1 MLLTLKPRR
10 VKITMIGKEMEI
22 EKLFEEI
29 RKCRK
34 CELWL
39 TRKNAVPGEGNIK
52 AEIMIVGEAPG
63 RNEDEQGRP
72 FVGKAGQLLNEIL
85 EGLGI
90 RREEIFITNIVK
102 CRPPNNRDPTERE
115 KETCSPYLLKQIEI
129 IKPKYIICLG
139 RHSASFLMSKIGMK
153 FSSISEAR
161 GKEIEGKINGIEV
174 KIIVTYHPAAALY
187 NPNLRSEIEN
197 DLKKLSRK
205 VKKRS
210 LDDYI

>member
-10 VKITMIGKEMEI
+10 VKIIMIGKEMEI

>member
-10 VKITMIGKEMEI
+10 VKIIMIGKEMEI

-197 DLKKLSRK
+197 DLKKLGRK

>member
-1 MLLTLKPRR
+1 
-10 VKITMIGKEMEI
+10 MIGKEMEI